1 MTALIKSG
9 GALIVDALEAHGVKQ
24 LFCVP
29 GESYLE
35 VLDALHD
42 STIVTTSARQE
53 GGAAMMAEAWGML
66 TRTHGTSVVMQG
78 RRASKAGH

>member
-1 MTALIKSG
+1 MTVGTKSG
-9 GALIVDALEAHGVKQ
+9 GELVVDALEAHGVKQ

-42 STIVTTSARQE
+42 STINVTSARQ
-53 GGAAMMAEAWGML
+53 
-66 TRTHGTSVVMQG
+66 
-78 RRASKAGH
+78 

>member
-1 MTALIKSG
+1 MTQCIKSG
-9 GALIVDALEAHGVKQ
+9 GELVVDALEAFGVTQ

-42 STIVTTSARQE
+42 SPINATSARQE
-53 GGAAMMAEAWGML
+53 GGAAMMVKLGVSFMAPL
-66 TRTHGTSVVMQG
+66 VFVL
-78 RRASKAGH
+78 

>member
-1 MTALIKSG
+1 MTTCIKSG
-9 GALIVDALEAHGVKQ
+9 GQLVVDALEAHGVKQ

-42 STIVTTSARQE
+42 SPITATSARQE
-53 GGAAMMAEAWGML
+53 GGAAMMAEAWGKLPTPAPAFMW
-66 TRTHGTSVVMQG
+66 R
-78 RRASKAGH
+78 SKILHQ

>member
-35 VLDALHD
+35 VLDALH
-42 STIVTTSARQE
+42 
-53 GGAAMMAEAWGML
+53 AALLSPLALAK
-66 TRTHGTSVVMQG
+66 
-78 RRASKAGH
+78 KAVLL

>member
-35 VLDALHD
+35 GLDALHD
-42 STIVTTSARQE
+42 STIVTTSGRQE
-53 GGAAMMAEAWGML
+53 GGAAMMA
-66 TRTHGTSVVMQG
+66 S
-78 RRASKAGH
+78 AGGELPGDPALCFVI